1 MKLSSFNIQ
10 YQPKKN
16 QQNTTFLM
24 PFFYS
29 FYSLPCSNNL
39 LEVMIS
45 KLRKIKILLLRITLL
60 PTLEYT
66 KNIMV
71 LHLWALT
78 SIYMSI
84 IMKPYQTQLNNKH
97 QFERGKGGKK
107 ERTIIQPKDNTQK
120 CTCTNERRK
129 KKQ

>member
-1 MKLSSFNIQ
+1 MTPRSFNIQ

-16 QQNTTFLM
+16 QQNTTFVMSFLN
-24 PFFYS
+24 S
-29 FYSLPCSNNL
+29 FYKLPCSNYL

-45 KLRKIKILLLRITLL
+45 RLTKIKILLLKITLL

-71 LHLWALT
+71 LHLRALS

-84 IMKPYQTQLNNKH
+84 IMKPCQTQLNNKH
-97 QFERGKGGKK
+97 PSESGKGGKK
-107 ERTIIQPKDNTQK
+107 ERTIIQPKITHSKMQMH
-120 CTCTNERRK
+120 
-129 KKQ
+129 Q